1 MAYQSKRTY
10 RCITLLEDEE
20 TVCWKVVS
28 FPQTRCSAHREQY
41 SRLARECLALSDK
54 VHAHRDKLT
63 ILRSPEGVDSLKTVK
78 EVDLALDKINAI
90 VDVMGREIAMR
101 KSQHVRYCAQ
111 GVVDHHSVYIR
122 DLETEK
128 LDVLEFRNMLSLKRE
143 TLVSPVSSSQ
153 SRGYGYNDPPP
164 GYTFYDQRG
173 IPCQERFVPSS
184 STPLIHAGSKNG
196 TNHGYQSITIT
207 RDLEAQQ
214 YPQQIATIYVPPD
227 DADDETCS
235 SIFLNVILFLV
246 VSPYLL
252 VGLGLYGI
260 YNLLKWVYDH
270 IVLFFLLFIIM
281 LCLMIFGR

>member
-1 MAYQSKRTY
+1 MAYQCERTY

-28 FPQTRCSAHREQY
+28 LPQTRCSAHRGQY

-101 KSQHVRYCAQ
+101 KSQHVRYCA
-111 GVVDHHSVYIR
+111 GAVDHHSVYIR

-143 TLVSPVSSSQ
+143 TLMSPVSSSQ
-153 SRGYGYNDPPP
+153 SRGYNDPPP

-173 IPCQERFVPSS
+173 IPRQERFVSSS

-196 TNHGYQSITIT
+196 TNHGYQSITTT

-214 YPQQIATIYVPPD
+214 YPQQIATIYVPSD
-227 DADDETCS
+227 DADDESCFS
-235 SIFLNVILFLV
+235 LFLKVILFLV
-246 VSPYLL
+246 VFPLLL
-252 VGLGLYGI
+252 VGLVLYGI
-260 YNLLKWVYDH
+260 FNLLKWVYDH
-270 IVLFFLLFIIM
+270 TALFFWLFIIM
-281 LCLMIFGR
+281 LCLMIFGH